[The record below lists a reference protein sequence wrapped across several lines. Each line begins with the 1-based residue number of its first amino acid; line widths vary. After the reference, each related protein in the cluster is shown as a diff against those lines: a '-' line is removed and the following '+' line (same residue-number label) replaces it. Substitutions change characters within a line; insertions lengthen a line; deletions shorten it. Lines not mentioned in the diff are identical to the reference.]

1 MMTPQLFEWDEDKR
15 QANIGKHGIDFAD
28 LESIFSGSIVERVDT
43 RQNYG
48 ETRVILVGTLD
59 NIVLVVVYTWRGS
72 VRRIISARRA
82 NDRERRKYYQSN
94 PRTVGE
100 VEREN
105 GLEES

>member
-1 MMTPQLFEWDEDKR
+1 M
-15 QANIGKHGIDFAD
+15 
-28 LESIFSGSIVERVDT
+28 FSGPIIERVDN

-48 ETRVILVGTLD
+48 EIRVILVATID

-82 NDRERRKYYQSN
+82 NNRERRTYYQSH

-100 VEREN
+100 VERQN
-105 GLEES
+105 RLEES

>member
-1 MMTPQLFEWDEDKR
+1 MTTPQIFEWDENKR
-15 QANIGKHGIDFAD
+15 QANIEKQGIDFAD
-28 LESIFSGSIVERVDT
+28 LESIFSRPIIECVDT

-48 ETRVILVGTLD
+48 EIRVILVGTLD
-59 NIVLVVVYTWRGS
+59 NIVFVVVYTWRGS
-72 VRRIISARRA
+72 IRRIISARRA
-82 NDRERRKYYQSN
+82 NDRERRTYYQSH

>member
-1 MMTPQLFEWDEDKR
+1 MTPQLFEWDEAKR
-15 QANIGKHGIDFAD
+15 QANIEKHYIDFAD
-28 LESIFSGSIVERVDT
+28 LEPIFSGPIIERVDT

-48 ETRVILVGTLD
+48 EIRVILVGTLD

-82 NDRERRKYYQSN
+82 NDRERRKYYHSN